1 MGLDGHISSLMA
13 LMALMALMVAFVE
26 KETFS

>member
-13 LMALMALMVAFVE
+13 LMVAFVE
-26 KETFS
+26 KEAGETFS